1 MMDSS
6 SIAIERLFSHA
17 KRTMTSDR
25 NSMGNTF
32 FEAIL
37 VSKFNP
43 DLLAKSKQYMLDHI
57 YDMVIN
63 NE

>member
-1 MMDSS
+1 MIDSS
-6 SIAIERLFSHA
+6 SIAIERLFSQA
-17 KRTMTSDR
+17 KRTKTSAR

-37 VSKFNP
+37 VIKFKP

-57 YDMVIN
+57 WDMIIGN
-63 NE
+63 D